1 MFVSRIEEVVP
12 VPALTRVFQ
21 VPSFVTG
28 IMNLR
33 GHIVGVLDL
42 ANLLG
47 MGRIVVGRQTRI
59 LVVRARDR
67 NAGLLV
73 DRIIG
78 TTNYD
83 SRRIEPPPSTTG
95 PGDSYLGGIVQIE
108 STPIPL
114 LDVEKILYTDA
125 MA

>member
-1 MFVSRIEEVVP
+1 MCAATSSACSTSPTCSAWARSSSDDRR
-12 VPALTRVFQ
+12 A
-21 VPSFVTG
+21 SWS
-28 IMNLR
+28 
-33 GHIVGVLDL
+33 
-42 ANLLG
+42 
-47 MGRIVVGRQTRI
+47 
-59 LVVRARDR
+59 RARDR

-78 TTNYD
+78 TINYD

-108 STPIPL
+108 ASPIPL